1 MVGFA
6 YPKNSGPDPE
16 FVACLSLCVC
26 IYRETNKNTLRFLFS
41 NSFLLYKHLCDVRR
55 VCVERARER
64 ERKRERDVGGMWRQG
79 CGKGGCRKGGV
90 WQRRGVAKEGC
101 GKGGVWQGRGVAREG
116 VGRRGV
122 AREGEYV
129 CFTSKDYYDYQ
140 CNPTRQKRCRFG
152 TKAKPVRFLEI
163 IYCLQY

>member
-55 VCVERARER
+55 VCVERER
-64 ERKRERDVGGMWRQG
+64 ERKREREMLVVCGGRDVTRE
-79 CGKGGCRKGGV
+79 GV
-90 WQRRGVAKEGC
+90 GREGC
-101 GKGGVWQGRGVAREG
+101 GKGGV
-116 VGRRGV
+116 
-122 AREGEYV
+122 
-129 CFTSKDYYDYQ
+129 
-140 CNPTRQKRCRFG
+140 
-152 TKAKPVRFLEI
+152 
-163 IYCLQY
+163 